1 VQKLD
6 TVNIYKNKCGVS
18 FKTYKRTLFPRSGSF
33 SYSLAD
39 LNKQDSIVILES
51 KNKTYYLKVF
61 DTNNN
66 LLFEGQ
72 KSATIHGM
80 NGDVKYYR
88 KDKTIKRIETW
99 SSFNSSTTDSV
110 EVFASDSPSVITTK
124 YFSNKGTKT
133 KQIETIVDI
142 YSTSPLKYCIVKRVL
157 KFNKHGDFK
166 TRDRK
171 MSCEK

>member
-1 VQKLD
+1 MQKLD

-51 KNKTYYLKVF
+51 KNNKYYLKIF
-61 DTNNN
+61 DSNNH
-66 LLFEGQ
+66 LLFQGQ
-72 KSATIHGM
+72 KSETIHGM
-80 NGDVKYYR
+80 NGDVKFYR

-99 SSFNSSTTDSV
+99 SSFNSSTVDSV
-110 EVFASDSPSVITTK
+110 EVFASDSPSIITTK
-124 YFSNKGTKT
+124 YFSKKGIKT

-142 YSTSPLKYCIVKRVL
+142 YSSKPLKYCIVKRVI
-157 KFNKHGDFK
+157 KFNKNGDFK

-171 MSCEK
+171 ISCEK

>member
-1 VQKLD
+1 
-6 TVNIYKNKCGVS
+6 
-18 FKTYKRTLFPRSGSF
+18 
-33 SYSLAD
+33 
-39 LNKQDSIVILES
+39 
-51 KNKTYYLKVF
+51 
-61 DTNNN
+61 
-66 LLFEGQ
+66 
-72 KSATIHGM
+72 M

-124 YFSNKGTKT
+124 YFSNKGTMT

-142 YSTSPLKYCIVKRVL
+142 YSTNPLKYCIIKRIV
-157 KFNKHGDFK
+157 KFNKYGDFK

-171 MSCEK
+171 ISCEK